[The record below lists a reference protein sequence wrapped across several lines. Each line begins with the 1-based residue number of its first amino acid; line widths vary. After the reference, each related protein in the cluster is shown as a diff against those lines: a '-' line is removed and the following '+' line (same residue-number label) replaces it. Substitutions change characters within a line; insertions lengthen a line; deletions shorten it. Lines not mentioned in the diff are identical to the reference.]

1 MNETL
6 YKNPHILI
14 VDDKPQNIQILGKTL
29 REHQYEITVAN
40 SGKQALKVV
49 EKLLPDLIL
58 LDIMM
63 PEMDG
68 FEVCAQLKASA
79 NTRDIPVIFLTA
91 YADSDNLV
99 KGFECGAIDYITK
112 PFHIAEV
119 IARVK
124 TQLELKLS
132 KEILQEKNIQQK
144 ELLHILCHD
153 LANPISVI
161 KTYLNFAEIEP
172 ELLREKKDTMV
183 LAVDNA
189 LEIIEFVRKM
199 RTLEEKKIGFS
210 LEAIPLKTTIQ
221 QSIAVL
227 QEKFSEKNITLI
239 INVDDHLSIL
249 GEKISFTNSV
259 LNNVLTNAI
268 KFSFP
273 NGQIIIDAQKLDNF
287 ITITVKD
294 FGIGMSEQLVHDV
307 FDISKETN
315 RKGTQ
320 GETGTGFGIPLITKF
335 ITAYGGKIDL
345 VSKEKSDDSDTH
357 GTEVKLTLKAA

>member
-1 MNETL
+1 MNGTF
-6 YKNPHILI
+6 YKRPHILI

-29 REHQYEITVAN
+29 REHEYEITVAN

-49 EKLLPDLIL
+49 EKLSPDLIL

-68 FEVCAQLKASA
+68 FEVCTRLKNSA
-79 NTRDIPVIFLTA
+79 NTKEIPVIFLTA
-91 YADSDNLV
+91 YADSDNLI
-99 KGFECGAIDYITK
+99 KGFESGAVDYITK

-153 LANPISVI
+153 LANPISII

-172 ELLREKKDTMV
+172 ELLTEKKDTMV

-199 RTLEEKKIGFS
+199 RALEEKNFGLS
-210 LEAIPLKTTIQ
+210 LEAISIKTALN
-221 QSIAVL
+221 QSLTVL
-227 QEKFSEKNITLI
+227 QEKFSQKNIKPV
-239 INVDDHLSIL
+239 INIEDNLSIL

-259 LNNVLTNAI
+259 LNNIFTNAI

-273 NGQIIIDAQKLDNF
+273 DSQIIIGAHKQEEV
-287 ITITVKD
+287 ITITIKD
-294 FGIGMSEQLVHDV
+294 FGVGMSPRLIRDV

-315 RKGTQ
+315 RKGTC
-320 GETGTGFGIPLITKF
+320 GETGTGFGIPLIKKF
-335 ITAYGGKIDL
+335 ITAYGGTIEIF
-345 VSKEKSDDSDTH
+345 SQEKTNDSTTH
-357 GTEVKLTLKAA
+357 GTEVRLTLKAA